1 MAKVLHKNQSC
12 NELSIRTKNKS
23 SKYILRG
30 LYQNIKFLGTA
41 KRQNWGYFSL
51 MNYYGF
57 IDVNQTVEPLS
68 LHSPSN
74 KLFWWRNGQNLV
86 VEKSFKMEFLND
98 LGRKW
103 LSFYGSFQKRLNQLY
118 LWVKFSLHRRCF
130 DSQNAFIWHLRAR
143 ESRSPKT
150 GLHFLKIAWI
160 SFESS
165 FQWWRLR
172 FIEKNML
179 SKRTKIWIPERN
191 RAFLGNMVK
200 IVAKNTCIWP

>member
-1 MAKVLHKNQSC
+1 MQWIV
-12 NELSIRTKNKS
+12 NKDEKQILEIYFKGFV
-23 SKYILRG
+23 SKY
-30 LYQNIKFLGTA
+30 QVFGTA
-41 KRQNWGYFSL
+41 KRQKLGYFSL

-98 LGRKW
+98 FRRKW

-118 LWVKFSLHRRCF
+118 LWVKFSLYRRCS
-130 DSQNAFIWHLRAR
+130 DSPKTGYAFIWHLRAR

-200 IVAKNTCIWP
+200 IVAKNTWIWP